1 MQTEQL
7 NVRTSK
13 ELVHDIDI
21 VSGILKI
28 SRSEWIKT
36 KLAEEAQKE
45 KQRLLMELSTL
56 YAKGMITKENLNEL
70 VGKDIAD
77 EMESV
82 KETTSLSMKMG
93 QKYGKKL
100 RQKPLDIKKKCRTL

>member
-36 KLAEEAQKE
+36 KLAEEAQRE
-45 KQRLLMELSTL
+45 KSRLLMELSTL
-56 YAKGMITKENLNEL
+56 YAKGMITKQNVEEL
-70 VGKDIAD
+70 VGKEIAD

-82 KETTSLSMKMG
+82 KETAVDSMKIG
-93 QKYGKKL
+93 REYGKKL
-100 RQKPLDIKKKCRTL
+100 KRKLQSN